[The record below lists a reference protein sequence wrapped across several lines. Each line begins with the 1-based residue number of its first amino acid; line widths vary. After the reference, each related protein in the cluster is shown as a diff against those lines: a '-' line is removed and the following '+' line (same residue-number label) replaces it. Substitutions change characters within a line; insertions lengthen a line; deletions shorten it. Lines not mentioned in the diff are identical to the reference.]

1 MAIASAAFLAPDIA
15 SGTATNTPGAR
26 VPATPAIN
34 PKIPNTPTI
43 PSMASLIAER
53 ATRALAICP
62 EDIPPSLINSSPTTL
77 IAAIVPTRSRS
88 TSAAPA
94 NIIGFHAAAPP
105 AANPITPSTATIPV
119 IARAIAFNASLAV
132 AKPVASNPLSCMNWS
147 PTILSDNTT
156 LPNRARVSI
165 VPAILP
171 YLPIRSEIPAR
182 TVDITVIV
190 PPTANK
196 AV

>member
-77 IAAIVPTRSRS
+77 IAATVPTRSRS

-94 NIIGFHAAAPP
+94 SIIGFIVAVPP
-105 AANPITPSTATIPV
+105 AANPIIPSTVTIPV
-119 IARAIAFNASLAV
+119 IARAIAANASLAV
-132 AKPVASNPLSCMNWS
+132 ARPVASKPLSCMNWS

-171 YLPIRSEIPAR
+171 NSPIRSEIPAR
-182 TVDITVIV
+182 TVDMTVIV
-190 PPTANK
+190 PPTVIN